1 MKKILVVAT
10 LAVLLVGMCGC
21 SVSWVREHMP
31 SSIEDIESDPTLNN
45 VASSLLYDSGFADAV
60 ENAKSE
66 LEDLAGS
73 SESE

>member
-1 MKKILVVAT
+1 
-10 LAVLLVGMCGC
+10 
-21 SVSWVREHMP
+21 MP
-31 SSIEDIESDPTLNN
+31 SSIEDIENDPTLNN

-60 ENAKSE
+60 ENARSE

>member
-1 MKKILVVAT
+1 MKKILVVGV

-21 SVSWVREHMP
+21 SVGWVREHMP
-31 SSIEDIESDPTLNN
+31 SSIEDIENDPTLNSI
-45 VASSLLYDSGFADAV
+45 ASSLLYDSGFADAA